1 MKSADIKQL
10 STNDLRERIKEEKSN
25 LAKLKLNHAVSP
37 IENPLKITFSRKVV
51 ARLQTELRSREIAET
66 KKKTLD
72 IRY

>member
-1 MKSADIKQL
+1 MNSADIKQL

-51 ARLQTELRSREIAET
+51 ARLQTELRSREIAEA
-66 KKKTLD
+66 KK
-72 IRY
+72 